1 MDDDACAGTL
11 PAAQASVMRL
21 SDRALYYVVIGLIWA
36 ALLTAGK
43 TL

>member
-1 MDDDACAGTL
+1 M
-11 PAAQASVMRL
+11 
-21 SDRALYYVVIGLIWA
+21 SDRALYYIVIGLIWA

>member
-1 MDDDACAGTL
+1 V
-11 PAAQASVMRL
+11 AQAAVAGMRI
-21 SDRALYYVVIGLIWA
+21 SDRALYYIVIGLIWA

>member
-1 MDDDACAGTL
+1 M
-11 PAAQASVMRL
+11 
-21 SDRALYYVVIGLIWA
+21 SDRALYYVIIGLIWA